1 MAHSLRTMNDTAM
14 DQKCGGKVVNE
25 PSAARAKTAVLERL
39 RAIYGEH
46 ARIIKQGQM
55 YATSAP
61 RTDVETTSPVETW
74 VFEAETDAGKV
85 MTLVA
90 SQAGQE
96 WAIRKVTADQDDPA
110 REL

>member
-1 MAHSLRTMNDTAM
+1 MNNTSAM
-14 DQKCGGKVVNE
+14 
-25 PSAARAKTAVLERL
+25 SAKTAIMERL
-39 RAIYGEH
+39 RAVYGED

-61 RTDVETTSPVETW
+61 ESNVGTTSPVVTW
-74 VFEAETDAGKV
+74 VFEAETGQGQV

-90 SQAGQE
+90 RQSGQE
-96 WAIRKVTADQDDPA
+96 WSIRKITSTPDDPA

>member
-1 MAHSLRTMNDTAM
+1 M
-14 DQKCGGKVVNE
+14 NE
-25 PSAARAKTAVLERL
+25 PSATRVRAAVLERL
-39 RAIYGEH
+39 RAVYGED

-61 RTDVETTSPVETW
+61 GSHIGTTPPIETW
-74 VFEAETDAGKV
+74 VIEAETGEGKV

-90 SQAGQE
+90 SQSGQE
-96 WAIRKVTADQDDPA
+96 WSIRKITADQDDPA

>member
-1 MAHSLRTMNDTAM
+1 
-14 DQKCGGKVVNE
+14 VNE
-25 PSAARAKTAVLERL
+25 PSATRAQTAVLERL

-46 ARIIKQGQM
+46 VRIIRQGQM

-61 RTDVETTSPVETW
+61 GSDVGTTSPVETW
-74 VFEAETDAGKV
+74 VFEAETGEGKT

-90 SQAGQE
+90 SQSVQE
-96 WAIRKVTADQDDPA
+96 WSIRKITSDSNDPA

>member
-1 MAHSLRTMNDTAM
+1 MNNTSAM
-14 DQKCGGKVVNE
+14 
-25 PSAARAKTAVLERL
+25 SAKTAVMERL
-39 RAIYGEH
+39 RAVYGED

-61 RTDVETTSPVETW
+61 GSQVGATSPVATW
-74 VFEAETDAGKV
+74 VFEAETGQGQV

-90 SQAGQE
+90 RQSGQE
-96 WAIRKVTADQDDPA
+96 WSIRKITSTPDDPA

>member
-1 MAHSLRTMNDTAM
+1 MNNTSAM
-14 DQKCGGKVVNE
+14 
-25 PSAARAKTAVLERL
+25 SAKTAILERL
-39 RAIYGEH
+39 RAVYGED

-61 RTDVETTSPVETW
+61 ESHVGTTSPVVTW
-74 VFEAETDAGKV
+74 VFEAETGEGKV

-90 SQAGQE
+90 RQSGQE
-96 WAIRKVTADQDDPA
+96 WSIRKITSTPDDPA

>member
-1 MAHSLRTMNDTAM
+1 MNDSSAM
-14 DQKCGGKVVNE
+14 G
-25 PSAARAKTAVLERL
+25 AKTAVLGRL
-39 RAIYGEH
+39 RAVYGDD

-61 RTDVETTSPVETW
+61 DTHVAPTSPVETW
-74 VFEAETDAGKV
+74 VFEAEAGEGRT

-90 SQAGQE
+90 SQSVHG
-96 WAIRKVTADQDDPA
+96 WSVRKITSDPDDPA